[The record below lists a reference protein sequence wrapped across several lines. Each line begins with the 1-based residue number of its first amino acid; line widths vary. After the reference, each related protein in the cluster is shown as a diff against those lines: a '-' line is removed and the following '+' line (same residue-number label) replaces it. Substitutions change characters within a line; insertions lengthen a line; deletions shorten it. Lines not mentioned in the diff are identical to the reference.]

1 MFHYTGVQ
9 TRLSTETFSRDFQ
22 LKPLTSTINLDF
34 QPQHFTLVQVKS
46 GVMYATRPNH

>member
-22 LKPLTSTINLDF
+22 LKPLTSTINLDI
-34 QPQHFTLVQVKS
+34 QPQTVYLGS
-46 GVMYATRPNH
+46 D

>member
-22 LKPLTSTINLDF
+22 LKLLTSTISLDF
-34 QPQHFTLVQVKS
+34 KPQTFYLGS
-46 GVMYATRPNH
+46 G